1 MCCWKASCLECQL
14 KPQKRLNIFDSLL
27 DVSCKA
33 VASENWA
40 PCVHDRE
47 RSIQKKMES
56 TQGLFPV
63 PEEHPKKRSSL
74 KVNILELLSL
84 NVFCMTQNKIR
95 KWSWERSIQNDRL
108 KFHTPCEFS
117 VCCWSLKKKN
127 TKTPLIYA
135 APVLLKHFRLCG

>member
-1 MCCWKASCLECQL
+1 MATGY
-14 KPQKRLNIFDSLL
+14 

-63 PEEHPKKRSSL
+63 PEEHPKSSTRVTL
-74 KVNILELLSL
+74 SVTAWVLSALLFWDSHG
-84 NVFCMTQNKIR
+84 I
-95 KWSWERSIQNDRL
+95 
-108 KFHTPCEFS
+108 
-117 VCCWSLKKKN
+117 
-127 TKTPLIYA
+127 
-135 APVLLKHFRLCG
+135 

>member
-63 PEEHPKKRSSL
+63 PEEHPR
-74 KVNILELLSL
+74 
-84 NVFCMTQNKIR
+84 
-95 KWSWERSIQNDRL
+95 
-108 KFHTPCEFS
+108 
-117 VCCWSLKKKN
+117 
-127 TKTPLIYA
+127 
-135 APVLLKHFRLCG
+135 